1 MEQDQ
6 LPRFGGLRH
15 RALQPGLLLGE
26 GGSGGK
32 GTLGELRV
40 DEEQVHRAE
49 DHVVVLVGS
58 RRELTRHTATRQAEV
73 GQVVGDR
80 PVAVIVVSGGGKEP
94 VHRTL
99 PAVAVRP
106 GRDAGKELAEELPHH
121 EVVLVGARHRRRSGV
136 QVVADGGHRVGL
148 PSGDEVG
155 QAVLA
160 AVVAPVVADHGDGE
174 WRPARRCVGRVRT
187 LSAADDAEQ
196 AEHSEACRQQHPP
209 LRRARSGR
217 SSTTARVHGRTVC
230 SAPLGAIVPVDPS
243 CGGEGLHATRLVS
256 GSVPRRARTRHE
268 ISAPV
273 PADSDQRCHTRT

>member
-1 MEQDQ
+1 MEQHE
-6 LPRFGGLRH
+6 LPRRGGIRH
-15 RALQPGLLLGE
+15 RALQPGLLLGK
-26 GGSGGK
+26 GGSVGK

-40 DEEQVHRAE
+40 DEEQVHRAQH
-49 DHVVVLVGS
+49 HVVVLVGT

-80 PVAVIVVSGGGKEP
+80 PVAVVVVTRGGKEA
-94 VHRTL
+94 VHGTL

-106 GRDAGKELAEELPHH
+106 GRHAGQELAEELPHH

-136 QVVADGGHRVGL
+136 QVVADGGHGVGL
-148 PSGDEVG
+148 QAGDEVG

-160 AVVAPVVADHGDGE
+160 AVVASVVADHGDGH
-174 WRPARRCVGRVRT
+174 RLTRRGLRHTTHLSHRT
-187 LSAADDAEQ
+187 GAHRRHDEGADAER
-196 AEHSEACRQQHPP
+196 HRHHPS
-209 LRRARSGR
+209 AGR
-217 SSTTARVHGRTVC
+217 SSTTARLHGRTVC